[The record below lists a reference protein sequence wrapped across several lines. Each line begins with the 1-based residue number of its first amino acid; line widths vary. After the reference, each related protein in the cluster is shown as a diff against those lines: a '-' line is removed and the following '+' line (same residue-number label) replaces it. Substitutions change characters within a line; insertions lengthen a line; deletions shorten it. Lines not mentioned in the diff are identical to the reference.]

1 MKRKHDPPAPHPV
14 LLQPPHQ
21 TLEPTPAA
29 LCAKSRLSDDARAF
43 SSTMLS
49 SMERQRHAPAE
60 PLIDHHRD
68 DLRHFYDVLMQRLE
82 SDGWADGWA
91 AIKLD
96 LVKVADEL
104 NMRSQR
110 ATMSATSPLAKRT
123 PRGSAFGAA
132 APASCFRF
140 VSRNTG
146 PSEGQW
152 QHVEAPAILCGR
164 FGLCDCVVGHEIGS
178 DGAASENLKVGRV
191 QFIALRT
198 ATEVVVVD
206 CWSKGGTRTVER
218 SAGGELHS
226 SCPGSRRLLLFGPS
240 ETFTLEVGDSV
251 RITFSPDGPG
261 EPLRG

>member
-1 MKRKHDPPAPHPV
+1 MKRKHDPPAQSPV
-14 LLQPPHQ
+14 LLQPPCQ
-21 TLEPTPAA
+21 TLETTPTGP
-29 LCAKSRLSDDARAF
+29 LCPNARLSDDARAF

-49 SMERQRHAPAE
+49 SMERQRNAPAE

-82 SDGWADGWA
+82 SDGWAHGWA

-104 NMRSQR
+104 NTRSMR

-123 PRGSAFGAA
+123 PRGPAFGAA
-132 APASCFRF
+132 APTSCFRF
-140 VSRNTG
+140 VTRNTG
-146 PSEGQW
+146 PSEGQP
-152 QHVEAPAILCGR
+152 QRVEAPAILCGR

-178 DGAASENLKVGRV
+178 NGAASENLKVGRV

-218 SAGGELHS
+218 SGGGGAPLLVPALATPAPLWSKRDLH
-226 SCPGSRRLLLFGPS
+226 P
-240 ETFTLEVGDSV
+240 
-251 RITFSPDGPG
+251 
-261 EPLRG
+261 RGG